1 MLKKGEIGF
10 DRRLKLPWVD
20 LTADLVSQ
28 GLPPTEIRQNLS
40 RHLEGVLAESGD
52 RGARSK
58 TITVLCRMWCEDGSI
73 VDPLRHEAIH
83 LRQEVQARDH
93 VWLHT
98 GLAIATYP
106 FFLSAMETLGRL
118 LRLQGDV
125 SLQEA
130 TRRICERWGDRERVV
145 RSARHVI
152 QSVRD
157 WCLLDAG
164 PRKGVYVAPK
174 PRPQPSTEL
183 AVWLIRAVLLG
194 ARREVAPLDDILHSP
209 ALFPFDLSIT
219 PHQLRQSAKVKMYR
233 QGLEAELIGLPDR

>member
-1 MLKKGEIGF
+1 M
-10 DRRLKLPWVD
+10 
-20 LTADLVSQ
+20 VSQ
-28 GLPPTEIRQNLS
+28 GLPPGEIRRSLS
-40 RHLEGVLAESGD
+40 RHLEEVLAESGE

-73 VDPLRHEAIH
+73 VDPLRREAIH
-83 LRQEVQARDH
+83 LHQELQVRDH
-93 VWLHT
+93 IWLHT

-130 TRRICERWGDRERVV
+130 TRRICERWGNRERVI

-157 WCLLDAG
+157 WGLLDAG

-183 AVWLIRAVLLG
+183 GIWLIRAIVLG
-194 ARREVAPLDDILHSP
+194 ARREVVPLDEILQSP
-209 ALFPFDLSIT
+209 ALFPFDLSIS
-219 PHQLRQSAKVKMYR
+219 PHQLRQSGKVKMYR
-233 QGLEAELIGLPDR
+233 QGLDVDLVGVADG